1 MEALGLGKVSA
12 LFVYLRG
19 SFGRFI
25 NRKEKNMINYG
36 LPYQGSKSA
45 IAPWV
50 VSCLPPGDT
59 LVDLFCGG
67 CAVTDAAMRAH
78 RYKKFIFNDINLMMP
93 QTFLKALSGGFKN
106 EDRWISREDFL
117 EMKDKDAYVALCFS
131 FSNGLR
137 TYAYSP
143 TIEPYKKAC
152 HYAIVFDDWEL
163 LRKLCPEV
171 VDAAYQALEHVDDRH
186 ERRLKFGPAI
196 VRRLKEIG
204 DVRLIDS
211 NPLYSSCHTKKPNKT
226 RPVGTIRD
234 IQSLERLH
242 SLQSLESLERLQSL
256 ESHKPPVIN
265 PFVIDYRKVP
275 IPEGATV
282 YCDPPYKN
290 TTKYLVDFDHD
301 AFYHWALTRDYPV
314 FISEYAMPDEFAPIA
329 IKQKTCSR
337 SATATNIVAEKIF
350 VQRRY
355 ADKYKRDLFL

>member
-1 MEALGLGKVSA
+1 
-12 LFVYLRG
+12 
-19 SFGRFI
+19 
-25 NRKEKNMINYG
+25 MINYG

-50 VSCLPPGDT
+50 ISCLPPGDT

-78 RYKKFIFNDINLMMP
+78 RYKHFIINDINPMMP
-93 QTFLKALSGGFKN
+93 LTFNKALRGEYKN
-106 EDRWISREDFL
+106 EDRWICREAFI
-117 EMKDKDAYVALCFS
+117 EKKDTDEYAAICFS
-131 FSNGLR
+131 FGNNMR
-137 TYAYSP
+137 DYIYSK

-152 HYAIVFDDWEL
+152 HYAVVDDDWRR

-171 VDAAYQALEHVDDRH
+171 VDAAYQALEHVSDRH

-204 DVRLIDS
+204 DARLIDS

-234 IQSLERLH
+234 LSSLE
-242 SLQSLESLERLQSL
+242 SLESLERLERLQSL
-256 ESHKPPVIN
+256 ERHKRPLLW
-265 PFVIDYRKVP
+265 PFVRDYRKVP
-275 IPEGATV
+275 IPEGAVV
-282 YCDPPYKN
+282 YCDPPYKG
-290 TTKYLVDFDHD
+290 TAIYLCEFDHE
-301 AFYHWALTRDYPV
+301 AFYQWVLSRPFPV
-314 FISEYAMPDEFAPIA
+314 FISEYNMPDDFSPIG
-329 IKQKTCSR
+329 IKQKISSL
-337 SATATNIVAEKIF
+337 SAVSTFNVAEKIF